1 VTQHGSRAVL
11 SHTMP
16 CYVLAMCLTEPWY
29 APDLRIPRDVRSIG
43 VVHKRA
49 FGGYAL

>member
-1 VTQHGSRAVL
+1 
-11 SHTMP
+11 
-16 CYVLAMCLTEPWY
+16 MCLTEPWY